1 LPQTGVYDGG
11 VSSGKFITFEGLDGS
26 GKTTQVERLATALR
40 AAGRDVVVTREPG
53 GTPIGEQIR
62 AVLLDARTHGLAA
75 RAEMALMFASRAQ
88 QIQEVI
94 KPALREGKIVLCDRF
109 TDSSEAYQG
118 FGRQLG
124 SDTILEMHR
133 VVCQDFHPDL
143 TLLFVGDV
151 RSDLER
157 ARTRNSK
164 DDDRESRFERER
176 SDFFERVARGYE
188 AIAKRETKRVA
199 IIDAK
204 HAIDEVHASVM
215 RAVKER
221 LPQLL

>member
-88 QIQEVI
+88 QIHEVI

-188 AIAKRETKRVA
+188 AIAKRETQRVA
-199 IIDAK
+199 TIDAK
-204 HAIDEVHASVM
+204 HSIEEVHATVVK
-215 RAVKER
+215 ALKER
-221 LPQLL
+221 LPGIV

>member
-1 LPQTGVYDGG
+1 MISV
-11 VSSGKFITFEGLDGS
+11 SGKFITFEGLDGS
-26 GKTTQVERLATALR
+26 GKTTQLEKLADALR
-40 AAGRDVVVTREPG
+40 AKGRQVVVTREPG

-88 QIQEVI
+88 QIHEVI

-124 SDTILEMHR
+124 SETILEMHR
-133 VVCQDFHPDL
+133 VVCQDLNPDL

-151 RSDLER
+151 GSQVER
-157 ARTRNSK
+157 ARTRNRQ
-164 DDDRESRFERER
+164 DDDREGRFEREQA
-176 SDFFERVARGYE
+176 DFFERVARGYD
-188 AIAKRETKRVA
+188 AIAKREPKRVVTV
-199 IIDAK
+199 DAK
-204 HAIDEVHASVM
+204 HSIEEVQASVIKAM
-215 RAVKER
+215 KER
-221 LPQLL
+221 LPGIF

>member
-1 LPQTGVYDGG
+1 MISV
-11 VSSGKFITFEGLDGS
+11 SGKFITFEGLDGS
-26 GKTTQVERLATALR
+26 GKTTQLEKLADALR
-40 AAGRDVVVTREPG
+40 AKGRQVVVTREPG

-88 QIQEVI
+88 QIHEVI

-124 SDTILEMHR
+124 SETILEMHR
-133 VVCQDFHPDL
+133 VVCQDLNPDL

-151 RSDLER
+151 GSQVER
-157 ARTRNSK
+157 ARTRNRQ
-164 DDDRESRFERER
+164 DDDREGRFEREQA
-176 SDFFERVARGYE
+176 DFFERVARGYE
-188 AIAKRETKRVA
+188 AIAKREPKRVVT
-199 IIDAK
+199 IDAK
-204 HAIDEVHASVM
+204 HSIEEVQASVIKAM
-215 RAVKER
+215 KER
-221 LPQLL
+221 LPGIS

>member
-1 LPQTGVYDGG
+1 

-26 GKTTQVERLATALR
+26 GKTTQLEKLAEALR
-40 AAGRDVVVTREPG
+40 AKGQKVVVTREPG

-88 QIQEVI
+88 QIHEVI
-94 KPALREGKIVLCDRF
+94 KPALREGKLVLCDRF

-124 SDTILEMHR
+124 SETILDMHR
-133 VVCQDFHPDL
+133 VVCQDLNPDL

-151 RSDLER
+151 SHVER
-157 ARTRNSK
+157 ARRRNRQ
-164 DDDRESRFERER
+164 DDDREGRFEREQA
-176 SDFFERVARGYE
+176 DFFERVARGYD
-188 AIAKRETKRVA
+188 AIAKRETKRVVT
-199 IIDAK
+199 IDATPS
-204 HAIDEVHASVM
+204 IEEVHK
-215 RAVKER
+215 AVIQAMKER
-221 LPQLL
+221 LPGIF

>member
-1 LPQTGVYDGG
+1 

-26 GKTTQVERLATALR
+26 GKTTQLEKLAEALR
-40 AAGRDVVVTREPG
+40 AKGQKVLVTREPG

-88 QIQEVI
+88 QIHEVI
-94 KPALREGKIVLCDRF
+94 KPALREGKLVLCDRF

-124 SDTILEMHR
+124 SETILDMHR
-133 VVCQDFHPDL
+133 VVCQDLNPDL

-151 RSDLER
+151 SHVER
-157 ARTRNSK
+157 ARRRNRQ
-164 DDDRESRFERER
+164 DDDREGRFEREQA
-176 SDFFERVARGYE
+176 DFFERVARGYD
-188 AIAKRETKRVA
+188 AIAKRETKRVVT
-199 IIDAK
+199 IDATPS
-204 HAIDEVHASVM
+204 IEEVHK
-215 RAVKER
+215 AVTQAMKER
-221 LPQLL
+221 LPGIF

>member
-1 LPQTGVYDGG
+1 

-26 GKTTQVERLATALR
+26 GKTTQLEKLAEALR
-40 AAGRDVVVTREPG
+40 AKGQKVVVTREPG

-88 QIQEVI
+88 QIHEVI
-94 KPALREGKIVLCDRF
+94 KPALREGKLVLCDRF

-124 SDTILEMHR
+124 SETILDMHR
-133 VVCQDFHPDL
+133 VVCQDLNPDL

-151 RSDLER
+151 SHVER
-157 ARTRNSK
+157 ARRRNRQ
-164 DDDRESRFERER
+164 DDDREGRFEREQA
-176 SDFFERVARGYE
+176 DFFERVARGYD
-188 AIAKRETKRVA
+188 AIAKRETKRVVT
-199 IIDAK
+199 IDATPS
-204 HAIDEVHASVM
+204 IEEVHK
-215 RAVKER
+215 AVTQAMKER
-221 LPQLL
+221 LPGIF

>member
-1 LPQTGVYDGG
+1 M
-11 VSSGKFITFEGLDGS
+11 SSGKFITFEGLDGS
-26 GKTTQVERLATALR
+26 GKTTQLEKLAEALR
-40 AAGRDVVVTREPG
+40 AKGQKVVVTREPG

-88 QIQEVI
+88 QIHEVI

-124 SDTILEMHR
+124 SETILDMHR
-133 VVCQDFHPDL
+133 VVCQGLNPDL

-151 RSDLER
+151 SHVER
-157 ARTRNSK
+157 ARRRNRQ
-164 DDDRESRFERER
+164 DDDREGRFEREQA
-176 SDFFERVARGYE
+176 DFFERVARGYD
-188 AIAKRETKRVA
+188 AIAKRETKRVVT
-199 IIDAK
+199 IDATPS
-204 HAIDEVHASVM
+204 IEEVHK
-215 RAVKER
+215 AVTQAMKER
-221 LPQLL
+221 LPGIF